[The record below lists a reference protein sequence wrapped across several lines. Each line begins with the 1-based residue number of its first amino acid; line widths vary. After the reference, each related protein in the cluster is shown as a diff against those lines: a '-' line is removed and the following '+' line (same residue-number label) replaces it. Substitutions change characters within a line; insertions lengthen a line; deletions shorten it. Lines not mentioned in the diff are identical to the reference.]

1 MFKRVDV
8 ASALIWDE
16 AGQNVVMVKNKNGNG
31 DYWSLPGGAVE
42 PGETLE
48 QAAVRETREESG
60 LDIQITGLHSV
71 REAFFT
77 GAGHHALLFI
87 FEAVI
92 IGGELGTTDHDEEIM
107 EVKWVSV
114 KTANEVFSSLPVKLQ
129 ISREDKN
136 ATYSFHGNVG

>member
-8 ASALIWDE
+8 ASALIRDE

-31 DYWSLPGGAVE
+31 AYWSLPGGAVE

-60 LDIQITGLHSV
+60 LDIQISGLHSV
-71 REAFFT
+71 REVFFT
-77 GAGHHALLFI
+77 EAGNHALLFT

-92 IGGELGTTDHDEEIM
+92 VGGQLKSADPDDEIM
-107 EVKWVSV
+107 EVQWMPIE
-114 KTANEVFSSLPVKLQ
+114 TANELFSSLPVKFV
-129 ISREDKN
+129 IGSREQQ
-136 ATYSFHGNVG
+136 AEYSFCGNV

>member
-42 PGETLE
+42 PGETLN

-60 LDIQITGLHSV
+60 LDIQVTGLHSV
-71 REAFFT
+71 REVFFT
-77 GAGHHALLFI
+77 GAGHHVLLFI

-92 IGGELGTTDHDEEIM
+92 IGGELGTTDPDEEIM
-107 EVKWVSV
+107 EVKWVSA
-114 KTANEVFSSLPVKLQ
+114 KTANEVFSSLPVKLE

-136 ATYSFHGNVG
+136 ARYSFHGNVG